1 MKNWKKIILVVFVLG
16 LITAGVVLYM
26 AFKKPLTAADTKP
39 VKEMAATAWISE
51 FENNA
56 KLSDSV
62 YNAQNIGVS
71 GKIKQ
76 VNETDYALIIE
87 AGSSSE
93 IICTFDS
100 LAFATSK
107 ANFKEGIETNVK
119 GIYCGNEG
127 FDNAASSGEDD
138 LLAEMSSEK
147 TIKLKTCA
155 INNK

>member
-1 MKNWKKIILVVFVLG
+1 MKKWKKIILVVFVLG
-16 LITAGVVLYM
+16 LITAGVVLYI
-26 AFKKPLTAADTKP
+26 AFKKPPTAADTKP
-39 VKEMAATAWISE
+39 VKEMVASAWISE
-51 FENNA
+51 FEKDA

-62 YNAQNIGVS
+62 YNAKNIGVS

-76 VNETDYALIIE
+76 INDADYALIIE

-107 ANFKEGIETNVK
+107 SNFKEGAEANIK

-127 FDNAASSGEDD
+127 FDAAPAEEDD
-138 LLAEMSSEK
+138 LLADVSGKS
-147 TIKLKTCA
+147 IKLKTCA
-155 INNK
+155 INKK

>member
-1 MKNWKKIILVVFVLG
+1 MKNWKKIFLVVFVLG
-16 LITAGVVLYM
+16 IITAGVVLYI
-26 AFKKPLTAADTKP
+26 AFKKPATAADTKP
-39 VKEMAATAWISE
+39 VKEMAASAWISE
-51 FENNA
+51 FEKNV

-76 VNETDYALIIE
+76 VNDADYALIIE

-100 LAFATSK
+100 LAFTTSK
-107 ANFKEGIETNVK
+107 ANFKEGAETNVK

-127 FDNAASSGEDD
+127 FDNAVSSGEED
-138 LLAEMSSEK
+138 LLADMTGKS
-147 TIKLKTCA
+147 IKLKTCA
-155 INNK
+155 VNKK